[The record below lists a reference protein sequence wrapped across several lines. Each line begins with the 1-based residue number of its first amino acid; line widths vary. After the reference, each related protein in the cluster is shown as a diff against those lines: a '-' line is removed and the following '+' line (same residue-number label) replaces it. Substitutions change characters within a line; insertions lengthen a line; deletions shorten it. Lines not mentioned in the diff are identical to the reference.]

1 LKNPSKKELVAEKP
15 VIITG
20 PRQVGK
26 TTLRK
31 QSLKERPYLFLDGD
45 DPKTRAELTNP
56 NTEELRSLIGTQK
69 IVFC

>member
-1 LKNPSKKELVAEKP
+1 M
-15 VIITG
+15 
-20 PRQVGK
+20 
-26 TTLRK
+26 K